1 MCVEAEGRGNYR
13 VCSFTSIQLGIFTL
27 LFLIKHFT
35 INVIISVLQMGK
47 LRLRVRKS
55 LTHNNKIV
63 LSLRANI

>member
-1 MCVEAEGRGNYR
+1 MYVEAGGRGGYR
-13 VCSFTSIQLGIFTL
+13 VCLFTSIQFGIFTL

-47 LRLRVRKS
+47 LRLRVSKS
-55 LTHNNKIV
+55 LTHDNKII

>member
-1 MCVEAEGRGNYR
+1 MCVEAGGRGSYK

-47 LRLRVRKS
+47 LRLRVSKS
-55 LTHNNKIV
+55 LTHNNKIM
-63 LSLRANI
+63 LSLRADI

>member
-1 MCVEAEGRGNYR
+1 MCVEAGGRGSYK

-47 LRLRVRKS
+47 LRLRVSKS
-55 LTHNNKIV
+55 LTHNSKIM
-63 LSLRANI
+63 LSLRADI